1 MDVAGTINFRIV
13 EQHDDQV
20 VGEMPLDTGLLNPF
34 GTVHAGAILWFADVC
49 ATALAFGNRDMTEG
63 ISGFPLAVSLNAN
76 LLGNQKSGTFRATAR
91 FVKKGRRL
99 TVVRTSVTG
108 ADGRI
113 IAEVT
118 TTHVPA

>member
-1 MDVAGTINFRIV
+1 M
-13 EQHDDQV
+13 
-20 VGEMPLDTGLLNPF
+20 
-34 GTVHAGAILWFADVC
+34 
-49 ATALAFGNRDMTEG
+49 
-63 ISGFPLAVSLNAN
+63 AVSLNAN

>member
-1 MDVAGTINFRIV
+1 MDVAGNISFRIV
-13 EQHDDQV
+13 EQHDDRV
-20 VGEMPLDTGLLNPF
+20 VGEMPVEAGLLNPF
-34 GTVHAGAILWFADVC
+34 GTAHAGAILWFADVC

-76 LLGNQKSGTFRATAR
+76 VLSNQKDGVFRATAR

-99 TVVRTSVTG
+99 TVVRTVVTG
-108 ADGRI
+108 ADGKL

-118 TTHVPA
+118 TTHIPA